1 MANNTGLDEADVEP
15 GDLRTPSLPKRNRS
29 LVTPPVKFRILK
41 IHAAETRP
49 GKRPP
54 RWEAPDFPRQ
64 RPAHCP
70 LTRGNV
76 ATSPT
81 AGNSCGETR
90 VAGWGAR
97 IRTWEWRNQTCCST
111 QALEQRCPMDQSFT
125 PSVGHHRDRPVSP
138 EPELAP
144 ARHRGV
150 GFVVS
155 ECMRRPVK
163 QFELSR

>member
-1 MANNTGLDEADVEP
+1 MANNTGLEEADVEP
-15 GDLRTPSLPKRNRS
+15 GDLRTPSLPNRNRS
-29 LVTPPVKFRILK
+29 PVTPPVKFRILK

-81 AGNSCGETR
+81 AGNSCGETL
-90 VAGWGAR
+90 VAGWGER
-97 IRTWEWRNQTCCST
+97 IRT
-111 QALEQRCPMDQSFT
+111 
-125 PSVGHHRDRPVSP
+125 SVCREKIH
-138 EPELAP
+138 L
-144 ARHRGV
+144 
-150 GFVVS
+150 
-155 ECMRRPVK
+155 
-163 QFELSR
+163 FEHS

>member
-41 IHAAETRP
+41 IHAAETRA

-70 LTRGNV
+70 LTLGNV
-76 ATSPT
+76 GGCPT
-81 AGNSCGETR
+81 TGNHTAETR
-90 VAGWGAR
+90 LAGWGAR
-97 IRTWEWRNQTCCST
+97 IRTWEWRNQNPLHVPIYPTRS
-111 QALEQRCPMDQSFT
+111 LLLGSWLKKE
-125 PSVGHHRDRPVSP
+125 
-138 EPELAP
+138 E
-144 ARHRGV
+144 
-150 GFVVS
+150 
-155 ECMRRPVK
+155 
-163 QFELSR
+163 